1 MKKLCLLVFS
11 MAFCFISVSAQID
24 KKDPLIVVNGKISN
38 ITLNSISP
46 NEIESISVSKLPSS
60 KDKETYGVL
69 AENGVISI
77 ITKDY
82 IKTDSQKNQPTKPL
96 VLVDGEVYT
105 NNLDSINVQE
115 IESVSIRKDKSATEL
130 YGKAGENGVILITTK
145 EKTSNKNK

>member
-1 MKKLCLLVFS
+1 MKKLSLLVLP
-11 MAFCFISVSAQID
+11 MIFCFISLSAQLE

-38 ITLNSISP
+38 IKLSSLYP
-46 NEIESISVSKLPSS
+46 SDIESMTVSKSQAY
-60 KDKETYGVL
+60 KDAYGVL

-82 IKTDSQKNQPTKPL
+82 VKTDRQNDQSSKPL

-105 NNLDSINVQE
+105 NSLDSINIQE
-115 IESVSIRKDKSATEL
+115 VESLCVIKDQSATAL

-145 EKTSNKNK
+145 EKTFNKKQ

>member
-11 MAFCFISVSAQID
+11 MTFCFISVSAQID

-38 ITLNSISP
+38 IKLNSISP

-60 KDKETYGVL
+60 KDKEAFGVL

-82 IKTDSQKNQPTKPL
+82 IQTDSQKDLPSKPL
-96 VLVDGEVYT
+96 VMVDGLVYT
-105 NNLDSINVQE
+105 NSLDSINVQE
-115 IESVSIRKDKSATEL
+115 IESVDVRKGIADTKL
-130 YGKAGENGVILITTK
+130 YGKAGENGVILVKTK
-145 EKTSNKNK
+145 EKTSNKKQ